1 VLFRHAP
8 SVIDTALIT
17 AASHTPSKLLT
28 GIYLH
33 IRTPP
38 CYFSTQATAPSALPH
53 QPDPAPLTFRSPIAL
68 LSYHPN
74 PIHESSAPRRRLA
87 AGGATQR
94 LASGAAGS
102 LARWQVASLPSRHG
116 CRAPA
121 CAAHSNTVRRPSG
134 VVVPECPM
142 PTVPCSPRPRPPSA
156 SACPASTRPA
166 STRPAS
172 DVRCVSTSACPVS
185 ARLVSDTPVSVSGLQ
200 SPVSDVGCP
209 VSGASVRH
217 PVRVASVSALS
228 APVSSWS
235 ARVRRAA
242 TRLGQARS
250 ASHPTVFA
258 SGSSAPKSKSGAW
271 SWPRWQRRHR
281 LDPGRRRG
289 ALGWWPGS
297 TAWPT
302 GTRRLRAGSPVCRAA
317 GARRFAHWD
326 RLRAGRQERAVGVVP
341 ATPESLARGSSALGG
356 PLADS
361 ASVRGPTAAQGG
373 RRSLN
378 SSPAGR
384 GNPV

>member
-1 VLFRHAP
+1 MPYPSSPSTCTYVPHHAT
-8 SVIDTALIT
+8 SA
-17 AASHTPSKLLT
+17 
-28 GIYLH
+28 
-33 IRTPP
+33 P
-38 CYFSTQATAPSALPH
+38 CYHPH
-53 QPDPAPLTFRSPIAL
+53 QHFFTSLTPHPSPFLRPIAL
-68 LSYHPN
+68 YSYHPN
-74 PIHESSAPRRRLA
+74 PTHESSAPRRRLA

-134 VVVPECPM
+134 VVVPGCSM

-156 SACPASTRPA
+156 SACPA

-297 TAWPT
+297 TAWST

-341 ATPESLARGSSALGG
+341 AT
-356 PLADS
+356 
-361 ASVRGPTAAQGG
+361 T
-373 RRSLN
+373 
-378 SSPAGR
+378 
-384 GNPV
+384 